1 MALSNVGTQGYS
13 YDASTNAHAGINL
26 TGAPS
31 TADNFIEK
39 AYVAAFREGFEQA
52 FQQTESKLQ
61 SYFET
66 ESQTTEYQY
75 FDRIGIAEAMQDAN
89 ERYAHNPTSDIDH
102 DRRRIGLK
110 DYELGKYIDEKD
122 LKRVATDPMNAY
134 TQALLASGNRKIDDI
149 IIDKIYGSAY
159 TGKNGTT
166 EIKFVGGGN
175 AAVTTSGLE
184 SPAGIISVGDDK
196 ITVGT
201 LTTGA
206 GQAVGGGNL
215 ITTTGKFVVDTKESS
230 TTDTEGFCIGGN
242 YVASGSAAASGL
254 TLAKLRA
261 ARIAMLKLN
270 AIDQEETLNCF
281 VTSKQID
288 DLLGITEVVSS
299 DFAVRKSLESG
310 NVTSF
315 MGFNFIVVER
325 LPLTG
330 GTSFQDERRC
340 LVAGSKSLKM
350 SVGEGLK
357 GDMWRDP
364 SRKNIPYLY
373 YKLCTDASRMWGEI
387 TGEIRCV
394 E

>member
-13 YDASTNAHAGINL
+13 YDASSNAHANINL
-26 TGAPS
+26 PGAPGA
-31 TADNFIEK
+31 ADNFIEK

-175 AAVTTSGLE
+175 AAVTTSGQE
-184 SPAGIISVGDDK
+184 SPAGIVPVGDDK

-215 ITTTGKFVVDTKESS
+215 ITTAGKFVVDTKESS
-230 TTDTEGFCIGGN
+230 TPDTEGFCIGGN
-242 YVASGSAAASGL
+242 YVSSGSAAASGL

-299 DFAVRKSLESG
+299 DFAVRKSLE
-310 NVTSF
+310 
-315 MGFNFIVVER
+315 R
-325 LPLTG
+325 
-330 GTSFQDERRC
+330 
-340 LVAGSKSLKM
+340 
-350 SVGEGLK
+350 
-357 GDMWRDP
+357 
-364 SRKNIPYLY
+364 
-373 YKLCTDASRMWGEI
+373 
-387 TGEIRCV
+387 
-394 E
+394 

>member
-184 SPAGIISVGDDK
+184 SPAGIIPVGNDK

-215 ITTTGKFVVDTKESS
+215 ITTSGKFVVDTKESS
-230 TTDTEGFCIGGN
+230 TPDTEGFCIGGN

-373 YKLCTDASRMWGEI
+373 YKLCADASRMWGEI